1 MSSYSQSN
9 DFNLSSVVF
18 YVSFS
23 VCVCFYLFLIL
34 PIPGEYLGDSQE
46 YLHLGAALRN
56 LTFSYNYMRGLLYPA
71 FIALTWNRI
80 GLADSSYLIQ
90 IILFL
95 VALYLFC
102 RSTLG
107 SNLFALPVLFV
118 AISPAIAYLQ
128 KLAYADGFL
137 LSLTLL
143 YVSALARLQ
152 YRTALIWAVA
162 LAATKLAYAFAVPLV
177 GVIYL
182 YHHNLSAKRLF
193 LLATIAAGVALPLLA
208 LPFDYIFPDLA
219 YIVALQRPPYHSYDL
234 DQVLPSKNMS
244 YECGGKQYEM
254 PYSNIDRTPITKL
267 WQFATYGPLTLEQ
280 TVQQNCSAR
289 DLRIIKRTVV
299 WDVLS
304 ASPLLHIGMGYQHF
318 AAGLA
323 GVTLQKGHHS
333 SYMLL
338 IRERAMQEKL
348 AHGATYLEQEAKIA
362 QDIKENGIS
371 IRDDVPDYLY
381 LWHGFYRFYFES
393 SLRLAS
399 VGIVLGVLGLSVWRK
414 KALLDVFLSDPV
426 VVALLGFL
434 IPYSAILAISAPFL
448 YDRYTSINF
457 FLFVA
462 FSFRMLQIYAARS
475 ALQAEASKDRALLEG
490 GAF

>member
-1 MSSYSQSN
+1 MGMDTRPSDLTLSN
-9 DFNLSSVVF
+9 VVF
-18 YVSFS
+18 YVGFS

-71 FIALTWNRI
+71 FIAITWNRI
-80 GLADSSYLIQ
+80 GIADSTYLAQ

-95 VALYLFC
+95 VALYVFC

-107 SNLFALPVLFV
+107 SDLFALPVLLV

-128 KLAYADGFL
+128 KLAYADGLL

-143 YVSALARLQ
+143 YVSALARLK
-152 YRTALIWAVA
+152 YRTALIWAIA

-177 GVIYL
+177 GMVYL
-182 YHHNLSAKRLF
+182 YHRNPSARKVF
-193 LLATIAAGVALPLLA
+193 LLAALAASAALPLLA

-219 YIVALQRPPYHSYDL
+219 YIVALQRPSSHSYDL
-234 DQVLPSKNMS
+234 DQVLPRKNLS
-244 YECGGKQYEM
+244 YECGEKQYEM
-254 PYSNIDRTPITKL
+254 PYSDIDRTPITKL

-280 TVQQNCSAR
+280 TVQQNCSER

-304 ASPLLHIGMGYQHF
+304 ASPLLHIRMAYQHF
-318 AAGLA
+318 AAGLT
-323 GVTLQKGHHS
+323 GVTFQKGHHS

-338 IRERAMQEKL
+338 IRQRAIQEKL

-362 QDIKENGIS
+362 QDVEEKGIS

-381 LWHGFYRFYFES
+381 LWHGFYRFYFEI

-399 VGIVLGVLGLSVWRK
+399 VGIVLAVLGLSVWRK
-414 KALLDVFLSDPV
+414 KALPDVFVSDPV

-457 FLFVA
+457 VLFVA
-462 FSFRMLQIYAARS
+462 LSFRMLQIYTAKSVR
-475 ALQAEASKDRALLEG
+475 QTDASKDRALLDS
-490 GAF
+490 GAV